1 MRKRI
6 HGVIKQIC
14 LGSCLTLCVALNGF
28 GASPLSVTSPDD
40 TLSVTFEL
48 KSNPQP
54 YLPGERAY
62 YRVLF
67 NGKEILKDSPLGLDF
82 NGQPA
87 LDHGFEVTGSQ
98 HASHDSTWTN
108 VFGATRNVRDH
119 YNQLTVSLRE
129 REAPGRRL
137 DLIFRA
143 YDSGIAF
150 RYFLPQQEG
159 LERFTLSSEDT
170 GFYFPG
176 NPSAF
181 ALNLGSYT
189 TSYESEF
196 QPVRLDAIKP
206 TSIVGIPLLVH
217 VTDGAW
223 AAILEADLDDYAGMY
238 LGGVLGVPGALIS
251 KLSPLPGH
259 SDEAVVASTPKAT
272 PWHVVLV
279 NSEPGGLIQ
288 SESLILNLNPPSEL
302 SDTSWIKPGK
312 AAWDWWSGSY
322 ASGVSFKPGMNTAT
336 MKHYI
341 DFASKYHFAY
351 MLIDAGW
358 SPEDDITRTV
368 PEIDMPAILAYAKQR
383 NVRILLW
390 MQWKA
395 VNKQMDQA
403 FPLFEEWGVAG
414 VKIDYMD
421 RNDQE
426 MVNFYRR
433 TVKAAAEYHLA
444 VDFHGAYPPAGL
456 RRTYPNLLTR
466 EGVMGMEYN
475 KWSRRQTPEH
485 LVTIPF
491 TRMLAGPM
499 DYTPGCFNNATREQ
513 FQPRQIQP
521 MCQGTRANQLA
532 MYVVYLSPLVM
543 ASDYPEDYLGQPGF
557 EFLKKVPTVW
567 DDTRVLNGEPSE
579 YVTIARRH
587 GDEWFLGSMT
597 NWTSRELTIALSFL
611 GPGKWNAQIFA
622 DGPNA
627 DQNAKGLSILS
638 KQVTA
643 DDTLPLH
650 LASGGGAAV
659 IFAQVK

>member
-1 MRKRI
+1 MGKGI
-6 HGVIKQIC
+6 HGVIKQLC
-14 LGSCLTLCVALNGF
+14 LGSCLTLWVALNGF
-28 GASPLSVTSPDD
+28 GASPLTVTSPGG

-48 KSNPQP
+48 KSNAQP

-62 YRVLF
+62 YRVSF
-67 NGKEILKDSPLGLDF
+67 NGKAILKDSPLGLDF
-82 NGQPA
+82 SGRPA
-87 LDHGFEVTGSQ
+87 LDHGFEVTGSKR
-98 HASHDSTWTN
+98 AAHDSTWTN
-108 VFGATRNVRDH
+108 AFGAVRSVRDH

-129 REAPGRRL
+129 RESPGRRL

-150 RYFLPQQEG
+150 RYFLPRQEG
-159 LERFTLSSEDT
+159 LDKFTLSSEDT

-196 QPVRLDAIKP
+196 QPVRLDEIKP

-238 LGGVLGVPGALIS
+238 LGGVRGVPGALIS
-251 KLSPLPGH
+251 KLSPLPEH
-259 SDEAVVASTPKAT
+259 SDQAVIASTPKAT
-272 PWHVVLV
+272 PWHVLLV
-279 NSEPGGLIQ
+279 NSEPGGLI
-288 SESLILNLNPPSEL
+288 ESDNLILNLNPPSAL
-302 SDTSWIKPGK
+302 TDTSWIKPGK

-322 ASGVSFKPGMNTAT
+322 ASGVNFKPGMNTAT

-341 DFASKYHFAY
+341 DFASKSHFAY

-395 VNKQMDQA
+395 VNKQMNQA

-433 TVKAAAEYHLA
+433 TVKAAAEHHLA

-513 FQPRQIQP
+513 FQSRQIQP

-532 MYVVYLSPLVM
+532 MYVVYLSPLEMV
-543 ASDYPEDYLGQPGF
+543 SDYPEDYLGQPGF
-557 EFLKKVPTVW
+557 EFLEKAPTVW

-587 GDEWFLGSMT
+587 GNEWFLGSMT
-597 NWTSRELTIALSFL
+597 NWTSRDLAVPLSFL
-611 GPGKWNAQIFA
+611 GPGMWNAQIFA

-627 DQNAKGLSILS
+627 NQNAKDLSIIS
-638 KQVTA
+638 KQVTP

-659 IFAQVK
+659 IFTQVK

>member
-1 MRKRI
+1 MGKKI
-6 HGVIKQIC
+6 HAVIKLLLSPGIC
-14 LGSCLTLCVALNGF
+14 LLLLVSNGLA
-28 GASPLSVTSPDD
+28 ASPLSVTSPDGN
-40 TLSVTFEL
+40 LSVTFEV

-62 YRVLF
+62 YRVSYK
-67 NGKEILKDSPLGLDF
+67 GKVVLTDSPLGLDF
-82 NGQPA
+82 KGQAA
-87 LDHGFEVTGSQ
+87 LERGFEVTGSQ
-98 HASHDSTWTN
+98 QASHNSEWTN
-108 VFGATRNVRDH
+108 VFGDVRNVRDN
-119 YNQLTVSLRE
+119 YNQLAVNLRE

-150 RYFLPQQEG
+150 RYFLPRQDG
-159 LERFTLSSEDT
+159 LGNFTLSSEDT

-196 QPVRLDAIKP
+196 QPLTLDQIKP
-206 TSIVGIPLLVH
+206 TSVIGIPLLVH
-217 VTDGAW
+217 LENGPW

-238 LGGVLGVPGALIS
+238 LGGVRGVPGALMS
-251 KLSPLPGH
+251 KLSPLPDR

-272 PWHVVLV
+272 PWDVVLI
-279 NSEPGGLIQ
+279 NSQPGALIE
-288 SESLILNLNPPSEL
+288 SDSLILNLNPPSAL

-322 ASGVSFKPGMNTAT
+322 ASGVDFTPGMNTAT
-336 MKHYI
+336 MEHYI
-341 DFASKYHFAY
+341 DFASKSHFAY

-368 PEIDMPAILAYAKQR
+368 PSIDMPAIIAYGKQR
-383 NVRILLW
+383 GVRILLW

-395 VNKQMDQA
+395 VDKQMDRA
-403 FPLFEEWGVAG
+403 FPLFERWGVAG

-426 MVNFYRR
+426 MVNFYHR
-433 TVKAAAEYHLA
+433 TVKAATEHHLA

-456 RRTYPNLLTR
+456 RRTYPNVLTR

-475 KWSRRQTPEH
+475 KWSRRETPEH

-513 FQPRQIQP
+513 FEPRKIQP

-532 MYVVYLSPLVM
+532 MYVVYLSPLEMV
-543 ASDYPEDYLGQPGF
+543 SDYPEDYLGQPGF
-557 EFLKKVPTVW
+557 EFLEKAPTVW
-567 DDTRVLNGEPSE
+567 DEIRVLNGEPSE

-597 NWTSRELTIALSFL
+597 NWTSRDLPVPLSFL
-611 GPGKWNAQIFA
+611 GRGTWNAKIFT

-627 DQNAKGLSILS
+627 SQNAKDLSIQT

-643 DDTLPLH
+643 GDTLPLH

-659 IFAQVK
+659 IFSPAN

>member
-1 MRKRI
+1 MGKGI
-6 HGVIKQIC
+6 HAVIKLLCHGIC
-14 LGSCLTLCVALNGF
+14 MLLLVSNGL
-28 GASPLSVTSPDD
+28 AESPLTVTSPDGN
-40 TLSVTFEL
+40 LSVTFEVKANL
-48 KSNPQP
+48 QP
-54 YLPGERAY
+54 YLPGQRAY
-62 YRVLF
+62 YRVSYKGRVVL
-67 NGKEILKDSPLGLDF
+67 NDSPLGLDF
-82 NGQPA
+82 KGQAA
-87 LDHGFEVTGSQ
+87 LERGFEVTGSRQ
-98 HASHDSTWTN
+98 ATHNSEWTN
-108 VFGATRNVRDH
+108 AFGGVRNVRDN
-119 YNQLTVSLRE
+119 YNQLTVNLRE
-129 REAPGRRL
+129 REVPGRRL

-150 RYFLPQQEG
+150 RYFLPRQEG
-159 LERFTLSSEDT
+159 LVNFTLSSEDT

-181 ALNLGSYT
+181 ALNLGSYA

-196 QPVRLDAIKP
+196 QPVTLDQIKP
-206 TSIVGIPLLVH
+206 SSIIGIPLLVH
-217 VTDGAW
+217 LENGPW
-223 AAILEADLDDYAGMY
+223 AAILEADLDDYAGMH
-238 LGGVLGVPGALIS
+238 LGGVRGVPGALMT
-251 KLSPLPGH
+251 KLSPLPDH

-272 PWHVVLV
+272 PWDVVLI
-279 NSEPGGLIQ
+279 NSQPGGLIE
-288 SESLILNLNPPSEL
+288 SDSLILNLNPPSAL

-322 ASGVSFKPGMNTAT
+322 ASGVDFKPGMNTAT
-336 MKHYI
+336 MEHYI
-341 DFASKYHFAY
+341 DFASKSHFAY

-368 PEIDMPAILAYAKQR
+368 PSIDMPGIIAYAKR
-383 NVRILLW
+383 RGVRILLW

-395 VNKQMDQA
+395 VDKQMDQA
-403 FPLFEEWGVAG
+403 FPLFEKWGVAG

-426 MVNFYRR
+426 MVNFYHR
-433 TVKAAAEYHLA
+433 TVEVAAEHHLA

-475 KWSRRQTPEH
+475 KWSRRETPEH

-513 FQPRQIQP
+513 FEPRKIQP

-532 MYVVYLSPLVM
+532 MYVVYLSPLEMV
-543 ASDYPEDYLGQPGF
+543 SDYPEDYLGQPGF
-557 EFLKKVPTVW
+557 EFLEKVPTVW
-567 DDTRVLNGEPSE
+567 DATRVLNGEPSE

-587 GDEWFLGSMT
+587 GAEWFLGSMT
-597 NWTSRELTIALSFL
+597 NWTPRDLSIPLSFL
-611 GPGKWNAQIFA
+611 GRGKWNAKIFA

-627 DQNAKGLSILS
+627 SQNAKDLSIQT

-643 DDTLPLH
+643 GDALLLH

-659 IFAQVK
+659 IFSPVN

>member
-1 MRKRI
+1 MGKGI
-6 HGVIKQIC
+6 HAVIKLLCPWIC
-14 LGSCLTLCVALNGF
+14 LLLFISNGLA
-28 GASPLSVTSPDD
+28 ASPLTLASPDGN
-40 TLSVTFEL
+40 LSVTFEV
-48 KSNPQP
+48 KPNPQP
-54 YLPGERAY
+54 YLPGQRAY
-62 YRVLF
+62 YDVSYK
-67 NGKEILKDSPLGLDF
+67 GKVVLKDSPLGLDF
-82 NGQPA
+82 TDQPA
-87 LDHGFEVTGSQ
+87 LDRGLEVTGSQ
-98 HASHDSTWTN
+98 RASHDSTWTN
-108 VFGATRNVRDH
+108 AFGGVRNVRDH

-129 REAPGRRL
+129 REAPRRRL
-137 DLIFRA
+137 DLVFRA

-150 RYFLPQQEG
+150 RYFLPRQEG
-159 LERFTLSSEDT
+159 LDNFTLSSEDT

-181 ALNLGSYT
+181 ALNLGSYS

-196 QPVRLDAIKP
+196 QPVRLDQIKP

-217 VTDGAW
+217 LENGPW
-223 AAILEADLDDYAGMY
+223 AAILEADLDDYAGMF
-238 LGGVLGVPGALIS
+238 LGGVPGIQGALIS

-272 PWHVVLV
+272 PWHVLLI
-279 NSEPGGLIQ
+279 NSQPGGLIE
-288 SESLILNLNPPSEL
+288 SGSLILNLNPPSAL
-302 SDTSWIKPGK
+302 ADTSWIKPGK

-322 ASGVSFKPGMNTAT
+322 ASGVNFKPGMNTAT
-336 MKHYI
+336 MEHYI
-341 DFASKYHFAY
+341 DFASKSHFAY

-368 PEIDMPAILAYAKQR
+368 PSIDMPAITAYAKER
-383 NVRILLW
+383 GVRILLW

-395 VNKQMDQA
+395 VDKQMDQA
-403 FPLFEEWGVAG
+403 FPLFEKWGIAG

-426 MVNFYRR
+426 MVNFYHR
-433 TVKAAAEYHLA
+433 TVKAAAEHHLT

-456 RRTYPNLLTR
+456 RRTYPNLLNR

-475 KWSRRQTPEH
+475 KWSRRETPEH

-513 FQPRQIQP
+513 FEPRQIQP

-532 MYVVYLSPLVM
+532 MYVVYLSPLEMV
-543 ASDYPEDYLGQPGF
+543 SDYPEDYVGQPGF
-557 EFLKKVPTVW
+557 EFLQKTPTVW
-567 DDTRVLNGEPSE
+567 EDTRVLNGEPSE
-579 YVTIARRH
+579 FITIARRN

-597 NWTSRELTIALSFL
+597 NWTSRDLSIPLSFL
-611 GPGKWNAQIFA
+611 GPGKWKAKIFA

-627 DQNAKGLSILS
+627 NQNAKDLSIQT

-643 DDTLPLH
+643 EDMLPLH

-659 IFAQVK
+659 IFSPAN